1 MTALVMH
8 GTYCAGGRRR
18 IVYRVLD
25 DSQKPVGTAVC
36 WTASNTLYPWG
47 LTIPAANVINFGFA
61 SRADMMRAVE
71 GFVAAGQIGG
81 RHV

>member
-1 MTALVMH
+1 MTALVMY

-25 DSQKPVGTAVC
+25 DGQQLGTAVC
-36 WTASNTLYPWG
+36 WSASNALYPWG

-71 GFVAAGQIGG
+71 GFVETGRIGG
-81 RHV
+81 RHG

>member
-8 GTYCAGGRRR
+8 GTFVAGNRRR

-25 DSQKPVGTAVC
+25 DGQQLGTAVC
-36 WTASNTLYPWG
+36 WTAFNTLYPWG
-47 LTIPAANVINFGFA
+47 LTIPTANVINFGFA
-61 SRADMMRAVE
+61 SRADMMRAVQ
-71 GFVAAGQIGG
+71 GFVANGRTGG